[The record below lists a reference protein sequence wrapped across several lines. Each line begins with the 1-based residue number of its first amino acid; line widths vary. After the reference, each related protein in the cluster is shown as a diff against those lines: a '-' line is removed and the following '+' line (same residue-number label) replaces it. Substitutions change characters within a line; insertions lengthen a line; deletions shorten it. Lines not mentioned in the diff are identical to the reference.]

1 MISASALFLKT
12 STKLLT
18 VLDHHQAQARIGEA
32 IKAVMACA
40 EGKNKPLAIEAL
52 DFAKKKAALEDAGAR
67 YARLLSSL
75 SYTKIV
81 ATLKARAHDAGLE
94 VIARNPAYTSL
105 IGRDKFA
112 QRYGLGP
119 HHAAALVIARRA
131 LNLSERPNRHPR
143 TARPLPARNRG
154 RHVWAFWRQVA
165 RRQRR
170 VHRPGGR
177 SMDRSRSPPTSRGT
191 A

>member
-75 SYTKIV
+75 SYINIV
-81 ATLKARAHDAGLE
+81 ATLKARAHDAGL
-94 VIARNPAYTSL
+94 RSSPATRPTPLSLAGTSL
-105 IGRDKFA
+105 PSATAWAPIT
-112 QRYGLGP
+112 
-119 HHAAALVIARRA
+119 RR
-131 LNLSERPNRHPR
+131 R
-143 TARPLPARNRG
+143 
-154 RHVWAFWRQVA
+154 W
-165 RRQRR
+165 
-170 VHRPGGR
+170 
-177 SMDRSRSPPTSRGT
+177 
-191 A
+191 